1 MFAPI
6 VLTDAII
13 DRASRSRS
21 THQSWERAIVLR
33 RERNERMEIVRQ
45 IIASSEAAVAVTV
58 VISIKAVRSTLD
70 RVAHSLSGLVGRL
83 VGWLVGALP
92 AAPLRCCYLNRFIY
106 MVITGLIGR
115 KSTTQLRLEL
125 CRSRHF

>member
-1 MFAPI
+1 
-6 VLTDAII
+6 
-13 DRASRSRS
+13 
-21 THQSWERAIVLR
+21 
-33 RERNERMEIVRQ
+33 MEIVRQ
-45 IIASSEAAVAVTV
+45 IIASSEAAVAV

-70 RVAHSLSGLVGRL
+70 RVAHSLSGLVGRS
-83 VGWLVGALP
+83 VGALVGALP
-92 AAPLRCCYLNRFIY
+92 AAPLRCCYINRFIY